1 MLKWVLGGA
10 LALVVAAGAQ
20 AQAQD
25 GLLPVE
31 QAFQVKASVAAPG
44 RIALH
49 VEIARDYYL
58 YRGRIKAKTAQA
70 GLELGA
76 LELPPGIPEHDE
88 FQGDV
93 EIYRGSVDASLPY
106 TLAQAAGAATV
117 TLTVQGCHEVD
128 PKICYPPHPT
138 ALVLDLPASGAGATA
153 AAPTLSMPAGSP
165 LLKLGGATGGL
176 QADAP
181 LPAEQAFVFEAIAV
195 SPTRVLARWSM
206 PPGYYL
212 YRDKS
217 DVAIA
222 QGDGV
227 VLGAPQWPPGTDH
240 TDEHFGTVPV
250 YFNEV
255 ELPIDL
261 AREHGAAQS
270 ITLHAEYQGCQDN
283 GLCYPVL
290 QQDLVVN
297 LPAASAAELA
307 AAKAHLA
314 SAPPPPPA
322 QAAPPAAGAPAAPG
336 HLALV
341 LLLALL
347 GGVILNLMPC
357 VLPVLSLKVLGLAQ
371 SGESVHK
378 ARRHALVYSAG
389 VLVSFAAVGLAV
401 IGLRAAGHALGWG
414 FQLQQPLFVA
424 ALVYVMFAI
433 GLSLSGVFNLGAG
446 LAGMGS
452 GLANRSGAAG
462 DFFTGVL
469 AVVVASPC
477 TVPFMSSALAY
488 AFTASAWTAL
498 LVFLA
503 LGLGLALPFLVIGYV
518 PALARRLPRPGAW
531 METFKQF
538 LAFPMYLTAAWLVW
552 VLGNQRGVDAIGL
565 VLAGATA
572 LALGLWLWERTR
584 HRGLVLRMAA
594 LAVLLVALLPL
605 ARIERL
611 APAAAAAT
619 HRADAVPYSAQR
631 LAELRA
637 QGRGVFVDMGADWCV
652 TCKVNERAVLHTAA
666 FREVLDRSNSV
677 LMTGDWTNADPA
689 ISAFLKDYRAVG
701 VPLYVVFRAG
711 EDGPGEVLPTLLTH
725 RIVADALAPR

>member
-1 MLKWVLGGA
+1 MAARRTWRGWPSRPMRRERRASCVVKPRSRQGRGLLLEYRCMLKWVLGGA

-314 SAPPPPPA
+314 SAPPP
-322 QAAPPAAGAPAAPG
+322 
-336 HLALV
+336 
-341 LLLALL
+341 
-347 GGVILNLMPC
+347 
-357 VLPVLSLKVLGLAQ
+357 
-371 SGESVHK
+371 
-378 ARRHALVYSAG
+378 
-389 VLVSFAAVGLAV
+389 
-401 IGLRAAGHALGWG
+401 
-414 FQLQQPLFVA
+414 
-424 ALVYVMFAI
+424 
-433 GLSLSGVFNLGAG
+433 
-446 LAGMGS
+446 
-452 GLANRSGAAG
+452 
-462 DFFTGVL
+462 
-469 AVVVASPC
+469 
-477 TVPFMSSALAY
+477 
-488 AFTASAWTAL
+488 
-498 LVFLA
+498 
-503 LGLGLALPFLVIGYV
+503 
-518 PALARRLPRPGAW
+518 
-531 METFKQF
+531 
-538 LAFPMYLTAAWLVW
+538 
-552 VLGNQRGVDAIGL
+552 
-565 VLAGATA
+565 
-572 LALGLWLWERTR
+572 
-584 HRGLVLRMAA
+584 
-594 LAVLLVALLPL
+594 
-605 ARIERL
+605 
-611 APAAAAAT
+611 
-619 HRADAVPYSAQR
+619 
-631 LAELRA
+631 
-637 QGRGVFVDMGADWCV
+637 
-652 TCKVNERAVLHTAA
+652 
-666 FREVLDRSNSV
+666 
-677 LMTGDWTNADPA
+677 
-689 ISAFLKDYRAVG
+689 
-701 VPLYVVFRAG
+701 
-711 EDGPGEVLPTLLTH
+711 
-725 RIVADALAPR
+725 